1 MKSVQLQSKTTRKS
15 TKLSTL
21 HDTTPYSTSS
31 LKHGSKSTYSVILPL
46 PPTLNHTY
54 NIANSRL
61 YKNPLVKV
69 WEQEAGFKVMMTMKR
84 RKPFLGP
91 VEAFLTMFLVRD
103 RDIDS
108 SLKLILD
115 ILQKQGVYLNDRQV
129 EALHVFKRKD
139 PDPRIELQVYPL
151 E

>member
-1 MKSVQLQSKTTRKS
+1 MK
-15 TKLSTL
+15 
-21 HDTTPYSTSS
+21 Y
-31 LKHGSKSTYSVILPL
+31 
-46 PPTLNHTY
+46 
-54 NIANSRL
+54 
-61 YKNPLVKV
+61 
-69 WEQEAGFKVMMTMKR
+69 

-151 E
+151 EWLYNKLKPTPTTP